1 MKSSNRNGIKRP
13 SKSKIFTVHPF
24 GEKKIAHVLFITFV
38 YKELD
43 VIVYFIINVLS
54 RINEKQKSK
63 ERRSRLAGEQ
73 AVSDLLTEES
83 VVEVTVFLLT

>member
-1 MKSSNRNGIKRP
+1 MVSKGLQSLKFLLFIP
-13 SKSKIFTVHPF
+13 SEK
-24 GEKKIAHVLFITFV
+24 KKIAHVLFITFV

-83 VVEVTVFLLT
+83 VVEATVFLFT

>member
-1 MKSSNRNGIKRP
+1 M
-13 SKSKIFTVHPF
+13 
-24 GEKKIAHVLFITFV
+24 
-38 YKELD
+38 D
-43 VIVYFIINVLS
+43 VIVNFIINVLS